1 MKKFIS
7 LLFCFQI
14 FLTINLCAFQKDE
27 SWKVYDDSQ
36 ISVVHITMNPSS
48 FIWMMN
54 NPKIDSLH
62 QCTFHFQNKY
72 IDSSLT
78 TVGIRL
84 KGNTSRDAQ
93 KKSFKFSFNDFTKG
107 GEFFDVEKLNF
118 NGEHNDP
125 SISRSK
131 FCWDIY
137 SSLGITASW
146 AAHSALYINDQ
157 FMGVYVSTEHIGDQ
171 FLKKNFKDE
180 TGNLWKC
187 LYPGDLTFKG
197 STPSSYYY
205 SANFPA
211 YELITNETENDYT
224 QLARL
229 IKIINQT
236 SGTAFADSI
245 EKIFYVSEYLK
256 YHAINVLVG
265 SWDTYY
271 SLMNNYYLY
280 FEPSVGKFHWLP
292 FDYDNTFG
300 VDWFNTD
307 WKSANPYSYPKA
319 VSGSRPF
326 HDKLMANS
334 QYKDLLTHFIDFFRK
349 AEINVDSLNSHIDEI
364 KNRIK
369 TYAYLDF
376 YKEKDYGFSNTDFDN
391 SFSVQSNQHVKTG
404 IKQFLIGRNS
414 SIASQLSYIGSSP
427 IIYNIQ
433 LSSFTPNADESV
445 SLKIAAFGSN
455 GIDSVIVRVSNEN
468 DVLISRLP
476 MTFSPVSGTKII
488 EEADRWIGIIPPMG
502 YNAKRKLKFYIY
514 DSKKNLSIYPRTE
527 TVNIKT
533 PSTIVNGIKINE
545 FMADNET
552 VIKDPSDEY
561 EDWLELYNPTES
573 PVLLTGMYLTDSKTA
588 LTKSKIT
595 IPNLIINP
603 KEYLVFWADEDL
615 QQTGNHADFKLSKSG
630 EFVGLVAADGIS
642 WVDSISFGAQE
653 TDKSFGRSGNN
664 SDLWVMMNPTP
675 GKLNLNSTGIFN
687 QKNTLK
693 FEISSFP
700 NPFNPSTEI
709 HFKLPVNSE
718 VTITIYDILGKELW
732 QTKTASLETGEH
744 AVAWNGKNKSGNQ
757 VSSGIYLCR
766 LSFKNYSGIIKLV
779 LKK

>member
-1 MKKFIS
+1 MKKSIS
-7 LLFCFQI
+7 LFLGLQLFTMF
-14 FLTINLCAFQKDE
+14 NLSAFQKDE
-27 SWKVYDDSQ
+27 SWKVYDDTE
-36 ISVVHITMNPSS
+36 ISVVHVAMNPSS

-62 QCTFHFQNKY
+62 QCTFHFKNKY
-72 IDSSLT
+72 IDSTLT

-137 SSLGITASW
+137 NDLGMTASR
-146 AAHSALYINDQ
+146 AAHTALYINDQ

-171 FLKKNFKDE
+171 FLKKNFADE

-205 SANFPA
+205 SNNFPA
-211 YELITNETENDYT
+211 YELITNESKNDYA
-224 QLARL
+224 QLVRL

-236 SGTAFADSI
+236 SGSAFADSI
-245 EKIFYVSEYLK
+245 EKVFYVSEYLK
-256 YHAINVLVG
+256 YHAVNVLVG

-280 FEPSVGKFHWLP
+280 FEPSAGKFHWLP

-307 WKSANPYSYPKA
+307 WKTANPYTYPKA
-319 VSGSRPF
+319 VGGNRPF
-326 HDKLMANS
+326 HEKLLANN

-349 AEINVDSLNSHIDEI
+349 REINIDSLSSHIDVI

-376 YKEKDYGFSNTDFDN
+376 YKAKDYGFTNTDFDN
-391 SFSVQSNQHVKTG
+391 SFLIQSNQHVKTG
-404 IKQFLIGRNS
+404 IKQFIIGRNT
-414 SIASQLSYIGSSP
+414 SIASQLSFSGSGP
-427 IIYNIQ
+427 MIYSIQ
-433 LSSFTPNADESV
+433 PSTLTPDANQPV
-445 SLKIAAFGSN
+445 FLKIAAFGSN
-455 GIDSVIVRVSNEN
+455 GIDSVIAAIYGEN
-468 DVLISRLP
+468 DVLLSRIP
-476 MTFSPVSGTKII
+476 MVFSPVQGSKKV
-488 EEADRWIGIIPPMG
+488 EDADRWTATIPAFG
-502 YNAKRKLKFYIY
+502 FNAKRKLKFYAY
-514 DSKKNLSIYPRTE
+514 DSKKNLSIYPRSE
-527 TVNIKT
+527 SIILKT
-533 PSTIVNGIKINE
+533 PSSVVSGIRINE
-545 FMADNET
+545 LMADNET
-552 VIKDPSDEY
+552 TAKDPADEF
-561 EDWLELYNPTES
+561 EDWIELYNPTES

-588 LTKSKIT
+588 MTKSKIT
-595 IPNLIINP
+595 APNLVINP
-603 KEYLVFWADEDL
+603 KQYLIFWADEDL

-642 WVDSISFGAQE
+642 WVDSISFGSQE
-653 TDKSFGRSGNN
+653 TDKSFGRSGSN
-664 SDLWVMMNPTP
+664 SDEWIVMNPTL
-675 GKLNLNSTGIFN
+675 GTANLNGTGTGN
-687 QKNTLK
+687 HKTELN
-693 FEISSFP
+693 FELSAYP
-700 NPFNPSTEI
+700 NPFNPSTAI
-709 HFKLPVNSE
+709 HFTLPVSSE
-718 VTITIYDILGKELW
+718 ITLRIFDIQGKEVW
-732 QTKTASLETGEH
+732 QKKTGILEPGTHSIDWRGE
-744 AVAWNGKNKSGNQ
+744 NKSGKR

-766 LSFKNYSGIIKLV
+766 LSFRNQSGIVKLIFA
-779 LKK
+779 K

>member
-1 MKKFIS
+1 MFS
-7 LLFCFQI
+7 LS
-14 FLTINLCAFQKDE
+14 AFQKDD
-27 SWKVYDDSQ
+27 SWKVYDDSE
-36 ISVVHITMNPSS
+36 ISVVHVTMNPSS
-48 FIWMMN
+48 FTWMMN

-62 QCTFHFQNKY
+62 KCTFHFKNKY
-72 IDSSLT
+72 IDSTLT

-137 SSLGITASW
+137 NDLGMTASR

-157 FMGVYVSTEHIGDQ
+157 FMGVFVSVEHIGDQ
-171 FLKKNFKDE
+171 FLKKKYKDE

-187 LYPGDLTFKG
+187 LYPGDLTYKG
-197 STPSSYYY
+197 STPSSYFF

-211 YELITNETENDYT
+211 YELITNESQKDYT

-256 YHAINVLVG
+256 YQAVNVMVG

-280 FEPSVGKFHWLP
+280 FEPSAGKFHWLP

-307 WKSANPYSYPKA
+307 WKTANPYSYPKA
-319 VSGSRPF
+319 VGGSRPF
-326 HDKLMANS
+326 HEKLMANT

-349 AEINVDSLNSHIDEI
+349 REINIDSLNSHIDDI
-364 KNRIK
+364 RDKIK

-376 YKEKDYGFSNTDFDN
+376 YKGMDYGFTNTDFDN

-404 IKQFLIGRNS
+404 IKQFIIGRNT
-414 SIASQLSYIGSSP
+414 SIASQLSFLGSNP
-427 IIYNIQ
+427 IVYTIQ
-433 LSSFTPNADESV
+433 LSTFTPDADESV
-445 SLKIAAFGSN
+445 FLKISAFGSN
-455 GIDSVIVRVSNEN
+455 GIDSVIVRVSSEN
-468 DVLISRLP
+468 DVLISKIP
-476 MTFSPVSGTKII
+476 MSFSPVSGTKIV
-488 EEADRWIGIIPPMG
+488 EEADRWAATIPAFG
-502 YNAKRKLKFYIY
+502 YNAKRKLKFYVY

-527 TVNIKT
+527 FVNLKT
-533 PSTIVNGIKINE
+533 PSTLVNGIKINE
-545 FMADNET
+545 FMADNVT
-552 VIKDPSDEY
+552 IIKDPSDEY
-561 EDWLELYNPTES
+561 EDWIELYNPTES
-573 PVLLTGMYLTDSKTA
+573 TVLLTGMYLTDSKTA
-588 LTKSKIT
+588 MTKSKIT
-595 IPNLIINP
+595 TPNLVINP

-615 QQTGNHADFKLSKSG
+615 LQTGNHADFKLSKSG
-630 EFVGLVAADGIS
+630 EFVGLVASDGIS
-642 WVDSISFGAQE
+642 WIDSLSFDAQE
-653 TDKSFGRSGNN
+653 TDKSFGRSGSN
-664 SDLWVMMNPTP
+664 SESWVVMLPTP
-675 GKLNLNSTGIFN
+675 GKLNSSGTGIDN
-687 QKNTLK
+687 QKSALN
-693 FEISSFP
+693 FEISAFP
-700 NPFNPSTEI
+700 NPFNPSTSI
-709 HFKLPVNSE
+709 KFKLHTNSE
-718 VTITIYDILGKELW
+718 VTLRIYDILGKEIWLKKAGIFEPGSHVISW
-732 QTKTASLETGEH
+732 GGE
-744 AVAWNGKNKSGNQ
+744 NKSGGH

-766 LSFKNYSGIIKLV
+766 LSFGNQSEIIKLV
-779 LKK
+779 LAK